1 MKVLHSSDE
10 NGLCYIDTQNLD
22 GEANLKQRE
31 VPRGL
36 FAKGEDSSQFSPAE
50 FREALLIYTSPV
62 AMLALDFGCVHGT
75 SCFCCIIPAAMHC
88 VAQIADSQ
96 SR

>member
-50 FREALLIYTSPV
+50 FREALVITHNHHQPKFSESSKKTCPRKSQV
-62 AMLALDFGCVHGT
+62 A
-75 SCFCCIIPAAMHC
+75 
-88 VAQIADSQ
+88 
-96 SR
+96 